1 MSTRSKVLM
10 RHVSIAGC
18 LLALAIISFPRT
30 AHATWVNPGAT
41 QFTVGGQLGMTTP
54 AAAATCAGATSL
66 GGTSLAVVQSSKLAG
81 VDPTLGVVLVV
92 SCLDSSNATIQAQ
105 LNFLNP
111 ADGTVVKQISTT
123 TTPSTGWAH
132 LVLRPDKG
140 DLLGCGNDGS
150 IYSIHYSQFDTVTP
164 GTATS
169 VHNPGLGNC
178 AALGWDPDEGMIY
191 QAVST
196 TVGLVTTWSVHHF
209 KDDGIGADSPVN
221 FPALCGPGGTNGAL
235 SGVAVSGGA
244 LLVACAGQN
253 TVLRVDK
260 TTTTGVTLSVNGT
273 LGVLGQL
280 AGTSINPLLSQ
291 GLSDLAC
298 DPVTFQKDPV
308 TRNDTFTDGIWTRNG
323 LNGNGAVALEFPAFT
338 CGMPPTSVVNNL
350 SPLAA
355 GLSALGAG
363 GIGAVPN
370 SACFDA
376 NGKVVNAAGDGLPDC
391 WKITGIDFDGD
402 GNTDLQLTVQVNT
415 NGDGVTLT
423 PESASV
429 SQKDLFVEVDWM
441 VNHKPNPQAL
451 SQTQAVGTVGV
462 KSVRESFLAAPV
474 PTPVSP
480 QGIHIHLQVM
490 PSPVSLNTLADAPNT
505 QATAKEV
512 TELVMTPCT

>member
-1 MSTRSKVLM
+1 
-10 RHVSIAGC
+10 
-18 LLALAIISFPRT
+18 
-30 AHATWVNPGAT
+30 
-41 QFTVGGQLGMTTP
+41 
-54 AAAATCAGATSL
+54 
-66 GGTSLAVVQSSKLAG
+66 
-81 VDPTLGVVLVV
+81 
-92 SCLDSSNATIQAQ
+92 
-105 LNFLNP
+105 
-111 ADGTVVKQISTT
+111 
-123 TTPSTGWAH
+123 
-132 LVLRPDKG
+132 
-140 DLLGCGNDGS
+140 
-150 IYSIHYSQFDTVTP
+150 
-164 GTATS
+164 
-169 VHNPGLGNC
+169 
-178 AALGWDPDEGMIY
+178 
-191 QAVST
+191 
-196 TVGLVTTWSVHHF
+196 
-209 KDDGIGADSPVN
+209 
-221 FPALCGPGGTNGAL
+221 
-235 SGVAVSGGA
+235 A

-512 TELVMTPCT
+512 TELVMTPCTPPSINPATNVQNVKSLADAADFAAIKKLNFGSDQGANVNGVNAKRLAFRFVLFAHNQTGTAGAGSTAS